1 MIVIDDIRSLRNQ
14 LLSVDP
20 HDYLRFNDLAYHDRN
35 EEDLFAYCPFCGKPV
50 KLKVS
55 FSMEET
61 RDRIKLKRPISC
73 DCRKGLRYLN
83 KDFESRYLQKTP
95 AKDTKFVWKILLGI
109 AIALIFPMRLYQM
122 EFEYASVEEIGASFF
137 IMTALPFVFGLLALI
152 TYFAHPEKKYKKL
165 RDPDRQRETVMKAI
179 AKTNGM
185 NPVFVEKKKQAA
197 LRKMQQRGYG
207 RAAGYGTAAGAGIA
221 AAGSS
226 WIPDDFEPDL
236 DPYDREALYTDQLM
250 DDWVIAGGG
259 NPYDYGDRVDAF
271 SDPFGFHDDF
281 GGGDGGFGG
290 FGDGWGGGFGG
301 GDD

>member
-35 EEDLFAYCPFCGKPV
+35 EEDLFAYCPFCGKAV
-50 KLKVS
+50 KLKAS
-55 FSMEET
+55 FVMEET

-73 DCRKGLRYLN
+73 DCRRGLRYLN
-83 KDFESRYLQKTP
+83 KDFESKYLQKTP

-109 AIALIFPMRLYQM
+109 AVALILPMRLYQM
-122 EFEYASVEEIGASFF
+122 QFEYASAEEIGARFF
-137 IMTALPFVFGLLALI
+137 IMTALPFVFGLLAMI

-185 NPVFVEKKKQAA
+185 NPVFIEKKKQAA
-197 LRKMQQRGYG
+197 RRKMQQG
-207 RAAGYGTAAGAGIA
+207 RGYGTAAGAGIA
-221 AAGSS
+221 AASS
-226 WIPDDFEPDL
+226 AWIPDDFEPDL

-271 SDPFGFHDDF
+271 TDPFGFHDDF
-281 GGGDGGFGG
+281 GGG
-290 FGDGWGGGFGG
+290 FGG